1 MYITLPDCIPIFCM
15 YISRAIQIDL
25 TDQVISPA
33 KSVVWKDAYA
43 ARAGRVNILPYAP
56 SSGHHGPKI

>member
-1 MYITLPDCIPIFCM
+1 M